1 MAKLIQGIKVEKI
14 WYGGIGLAR
23 MSDGKRIL
31 IKWGALPGAVVD
43 LRVVK
48 QRKDYIETHITKIH
62 TYDPTL
68 LDGKI
73 FCPHFFSIIEN
84 KETSNN
90 PESKTLPTGRQVQNP
105 KSQWQVGCWWCKWQ
119 MLSYATQ
126 LKLKQDI
133 VADSFKKLKMPDLN
147 ILPIVGSPLEKWYRN
162 KIEFSFWKYITN
174 VETLKGGN
182 VEKWEKQLNVLSN
195 WSLGFHKQGEFSKI
209 VDIANCGLISDQA
222 NEVFARV
229 KWLCLASGLPVYDQK
244 THQGFFRHLVIREGF
259 HTGQFLVNLSVSE
272 ENLKTSKSEKWDQLL
287 EVLKKDDLL
296 KAKVTTFVITYNNGL
311 ADTIR
316 NDKSETK
323 AFWGDWFIYEQLL
336 FDQQDESA
344 IRNPQSNNLSINFRV
359 SPFSFF
365 QTNTLGAQQLFSLG
379 MQIAGHVEGNL
390 LDLYCWTGSIWLSFL
405 KAGKG
410 EQLIGIEIVEEAIT
424 DAWENARINGLEKQ
438 VLFVANPAEKALTS
452 NDELRA
458 KIKDIWLVIVDPP
471 RDGLHK
477 NVINFLADL
486 KKEQD
491 FKLLYISCN
500 PITMVRDIE
509 LFAAQ
514 GFNIQT
520 VQPVDMFPQT
530 HHIEVIG
537 LMN

>member
-31 IKWGALPGAVVD
+31 IKWGALPWAVVD

-48 QRKDYIETHITKIH
+48 QRKDYIEAHITKIH
-62 TYDPTL
+62 KYDPAL

-84 KETSNN
+84 EDRGTSNV
-90 PESKTLPTGRQVQNP
+90 ERQTSV
-105 KSQWQVGCWWCKWQ
+105 WQVGCWWCKWQ

-133 VADSFKKLKMPDLN
+133 VADSFKKLKMLELN

-162 KIEFSFWKYITN
+162 KIEFSFGKYIVNSRVERGTSN
-174 VETLKGGN
+174 VERNNSNGKKD
-182 VEKWEKQLNVLSN
+182 VDILSD
-195 WSLGFHKQGEFSKI
+195 WSVGFHRQGEFSKI
-209 VDIANCGLISDQA
+209 VDIANCGLISEQA

-229 KWLCLASGLPVYDQK
+229 KELCLASGLPVYDQK
-244 THQGFFRHLVIREGF
+244 THQWFFRHLVIREGF

-272 ENLKTSKSEKWDQLL
+272 ENLKTSKTGKWDQLL
-287 EVLKKDDLL
+287 EVLKQDELL

-323 AFWGDWFIYEQLL
+323 TFRGDGYMYEKLI
-336 FDQQDESA
+336 FNDNENDKKPASEVS
-344 IRNPQSNNLSINFRV
+344 FRI

-379 MQIAGHVEGNL
+379 MQIAGQVEGNI
-390 LDLYCWTGSIWLSFL
+390 LDLYCGTGSIGLSFL
-405 KAGKG
+405 KAGKW

-424 DAWENARINGLEKQ
+424 DARYNAKINGLENQ

-458 KIKDIWLVIVDPP
+458 KIKNIWLVIVDPP

-477 NVINFLADL
+477 NVISFLADL

-500 PITMVRDIE
+500 PVTMVRDIE

-514 GFNIQT
+514 WFTIQT

-537 LMN
+537 LLI

>member
-31 IKWGALPGAVVD
+31 IKWGALPWAVVD

-48 QRKDYIETHITKIH
+48 QRKDYIEAHITKIH
-62 TYDPTL
+62 KYDPAL

-73 FCPHFFSIIEN
+73 FCPHFFSMIGNE
-84 KETSNN
+84 E
-90 PESKTLPTGRQVQNP
+90 KTPLPVWQN
-105 KSQWQVGCWWCKWQ
+105 GCGWCKWQ

-133 VADSFKKLKMPDLN
+133 VADSFKKLKMPELN

-162 KIEFSFWKYITN
+162 KIEFSFGKYITN
-174 VETLKGGN
+174 GEQVKNGEAR
-182 VEKWEKQLNVLSN
+182 EKQLNVLSDR
-195 WSLGFHKQGEFSKI
+195 SVGFHRQGEFSKI
-209 VDIANCGLISDQA
+209 VDITNCGLISDQA

-272 ENLKTSKSEKWDQLL
+272 ENLKTSKSGKWDQLL
-287 EVLKKDDLL
+287 EVLKKDELL
-296 KAKVTTFVITYNNGL
+296 KDKVTTFVITYNNGL

-323 AFWGDWFIYEQLL
+323 TFWGDGYMYEKLV
-336 FDQQDESA
+336 FNDNE
-344 IRNPQSNNLSINFRV
+344 NNKETSEVSFRI

-379 MQIAGHVEGNL
+379 MHIAGQVEWNI

-424 DAWENARINGLEKQ
+424 DARYNAKINGLENQ

-458 KIKDIWLVIVDPP
+458 KIKNIWLVIVDPP

-477 NVINFLADL
+477 NVISFLADL
-486 KKEQD
+486 KKEQN

-500 PITMVRDIE
+500 PVTMVRDIE

-514 GFNIQT
+514 WFQIQT

-537 LMN
+537 LLI

>member
-1 MAKLIQGIKVEKI
+1 
-14 WYGGIGLAR
+14 
-23 MSDGKRIL
+23 
-31 IKWGALPGAVVD
+31 
-43 LRVVK
+43 
-48 QRKDYIETHITKIH
+48 
-62 TYDPTL
+62 
-68 LDGKI
+68 
-73 FCPHFFSIIEN
+73 
-84 KETSNN
+84 
-90 PESKTLPTGRQVQNP
+90 
-105 KSQWQVGCWWCKWQ
+105 